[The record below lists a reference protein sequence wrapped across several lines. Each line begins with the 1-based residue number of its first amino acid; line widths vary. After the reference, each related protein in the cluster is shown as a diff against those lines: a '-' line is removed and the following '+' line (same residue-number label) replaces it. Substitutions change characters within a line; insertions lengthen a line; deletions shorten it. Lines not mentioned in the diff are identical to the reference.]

1 MYIRLIAAASGGHRH
16 AIGAPEQTYGETRVN
31 YRIAHRPFRLVSS
44 GIALALVA
52 MTAVLLAAPFALSG
66 ELRAGA
72 ARTDITPP
80 AGTPSAGYGDR
91 MGRGMKGVHDPLL
104 AAALVL
110 DNGEKM
116 IAFVGV
122 DHLGFGEAMVRAVK
136 EAVHAKAETAECE
149 IYLGSSHTHAG
160 GGAHLDIPVLGMLL
174 AGKFDPDTYQSYI
187 DGAVDAV
194 LRAAEKLAPAKL
206 GVGYGHAPGLNA
218 YRGDWPPNVET
229 CDDVA
234 VIKVTGADGAPMAVL
249 FNFAAHPTVLSGK
262 NMLFSADFIGGARRH
277 VIDMIGAEV
286 QPVFFNGAQGDVS
299 PRAPEAED
307 GFERCDLMGKALADE
322 VKRVWDATETSG
334 SLKIETKHYAY
345 EMLPHRTTG
354 GFSWPGSDKRT
365 SELNAIVLND
375 RDAFVT
381 IPGELSCIY
390 DADIKRFGGWLGF
403 NQVSILGLTNDAHG
417 YIVTPESWRHKTY
430 ESTLS
435 FGGELY
441 GERMKSQVYALL
453 HYLEP
458 EGAYNADK
466 LIESSVLSN

>member
-1 MYIRLIAAASGGHRH
+1 MYTRLIAAASGGYRH
-16 AIGAPEQTYGETRVN
+16 GTGPPEQIYGVPKVIH
-31 YRIAHRPFRLVSS
+31 RIAQRPFHLVSRGVAS
-44 GIALALVA
+44 ALVA
-52 MTAVLLAAPFALSG
+52 MAAVLLAAPFAVSA

-72 ARTDITPP
+72 AQTDITPP
-80 AGTPSAGYGDR
+80 TGTPSAGYGDR
-91 MGRGMKGVHDPLL
+91 MGRGMEGVHDPLL
-104 AAALVL
+104 ATALVL

-122 DHLGFGEAMVRAVK
+122 DHLGFGEAMVRGVK

-160 GGAHLDIPVLGMLL
+160 GGAHLDIPILGTLL
-174 AGKFDPDTYQSYI
+174 AGKFDPDVYQSYI

-194 LRAAEKLAPAKL
+194 LRAAEELAPAKL
-206 GVGYGHAPGLNA
+206 GVGYGHAPGLNG

-229 CDDVA
+229 RDDVA
-234 VIKVTGADGAPMAVL
+234 VIKVTRADDAPLAVL
-249 FNFAAHPTVLSGK
+249 FNFAAHPTVLGGK

-277 VIDMIGAEV
+277 LIDMIGGDI

-307 GFERCDLMGKALADE
+307 DFQRCNLMGKALADE

-334 SLKIETKHYAY
+334 SLKIETKHHAY

-354 GFSWPGSDKRT
+354 GFSWPGGEERT
-365 SELNAIVLND
+365 SELNAVVLND

-403 NQVSILGLTNDAHG
+403 NQVSILGLANDAHG

-458 EGAYNADK
+458 EGAYNAKK
-466 LIESSVLSN
+466 LIKSSVLSD